1 MRDERRSYV
10 LVGAFVILMVAALV
24 IWIAVLSGRGLGDR
38 QYFVVYRDV
47 LGLAEGTQILY
58 EGYPIGQI
66 TGIEPTERDGQTV
79 FRVELGIHRDWNLPE
94 DSVAAIAAPGLLSAV
109 VIDIEGGKST
119 VMLEPGS
126 EIRGREA
133 ASIFAAVN
141 DVAAELTEISEQNL
155 KPLLDALGRG
165 TPEIVANVEQFTKAL
180 NLTLERIDAL
190 LSPGNVQRIDR
201 ILVNLETTS
210 SNFAAVAGD
219 LSRTRAEIDTLLRN
233 VDRLLD
239 RNQGEIGHAIS
250 DLHDSLEAVSRHIDA
265 ISANLEQSTR
275 NLNEFSRQ
283 IRENPGL
290 LVRGREIAPDTDGA
304 DGGRR

>member
-1 MRDERRSYV
+1 MRDERRSYL
-10 LVGAFVILMVAALV
+10 LVGAFVVAMVAALV
-24 IWIAVLSGRGLGDR
+24 IWIAVLSGSGLGDR
-38 QYFVVYRDV
+38 RYFVVYRDV

-66 TGIEPTERDGQTV
+66 TGIEPIGREGKRV
-79 FRVELGIHRDWNLPE
+79 FRVALGIQRDWQLPD

-109 VIDIEGGKST
+109 VIDIEGGSSQ
-119 VMLEPGS
+119 VMLEPGA
-126 EIRGREA
+126 ELRGREA
-133 ASIFAAVN
+133 ANVFAAFN
-141 DVAAELTEISEQNL
+141 DVASELTEISDKSL
-155 KPLLDALGRG
+155 KPLLDSLGKG
-165 TPEIVANVEQFTKAL
+165 TPEIVANVEQFTGAL
-180 NLTLERIDAL
+180 NLTLKRIDAL
-190 LSPGNVQRIDR
+190 LSPGNIDRIDR
-201 ILVNLETTS
+201 ILVNLESTS
-210 SNFAAVAGD
+210 SGFAAVAGD
-219 LSRTRAEIDTLLRN
+219 LSKTRAEIDALLRN

-290 LVRGREIAPDTDGA
+290 LVRGRELAPETGG
-304 DGGRR
+304 DGGAP

>member
-1 MRDERRSYV
+1 MRDERRSYL
-10 LVGAFVILMVAALV
+10 LVGAFVVAMVAALV
-24 IWIAVLSGRGLGDR
+24 IWIAVLSGAGLGDR
-38 QYFVVYRDV
+38 RYYVVYRDV

-66 TGIEPTERDGQTV
+66 TGIEPTEREGKRV
-79 FRVELGIHRDWNLPE
+79 FRVALGIHRDWQLPD

-109 VIDIEGGKST
+109 VIDIEGGTSQ
-119 VMLEPGS
+119 VILEPGA
-126 EIRGREA
+126 EMRGREA
-133 ASIFAAVN
+133 ANVFAAFN
-141 DVAAELTEISEQNL
+141 DVASELTEISEKSL
-155 KPLLDALGRG
+155 KPLLEALGKG
-165 TPEIVANVEQFTKAL
+165 TPKIVANVEDFTNAL
-180 NLTLERIDAL
+180 NLTLKRIDAL
-190 LSPGNVQRIDR
+190 LSPGNIDRIDR
-201 ILVNLETTS
+201 ILVNLESTS
-210 SNFAAVAGD
+210 TGFAAVAGD
-219 LSRTRAEIDTLLRN
+219 LSKTRAEIDALLGN

-290 LVRGREIAPDTDGA
+290 LVRGRELPPESGG
-304 DGGRR
+304 DGGAR